1 MHMALIS
8 NVIQEAFMR
17 KYIVVCAIIAIV
29 ALSTVV
35 LLNEEAV
42 VATDPEPD
50 YTFSYDGYMV
60 EQESVEK
67 RSYVDEQTKKTKNYF
82 IVNYTLKE
90 GASVVSTYTIVYVQG
105 DDRGL
110 AVRLNNAATEGQTEG
125 QTGVN
130 CVTLSESARVLVI
143 PPKVV
148 ITNDDQYKLK
158 QLYGSSILPK
168 IEKLIISTIDP
179 SDSST
184 SDSTL
189 LIRQTDYM
197 FSEMAD
203 LKTLIIDSKLVLE
216 NSNRIISKCNN
227 LTELYIGELGS
238 STPSTM
244 FWQIGTGFQQNEI
257 NVSFKTSSDTVLNK
271 ISNRLAGVVV
281 NVKLLPGSTRAASLN
296 FETVNKVLI
305 CSQDWNSDTKLS
317 NLAETVKGLDTDI
330 ELKFYDSVSIVS
342 ESSVVAKG
350 ETTKVTV
357 SATGLYGVKSFYVTL
372 NYDSM
377 IFGLKSALKLSDSLN
392 ASATLSGSGTN
403 GDYVVSFTEP
413 QDITGELFSFQ
424 LEAKS
429 DAIMGSYPIGC
440 IVETNGSAEGNE
452 RNMVDYV
459 YKADSIIS
467 IGALIG
473 DLNEDGVV
481 NEDDALYL
489 LLHTFRAIEYP
500 IPEGQNVDYNGDN
513 KVDSD
518 DAIYLKNHL
527 NNLRESLSSGGA

>member
-1 MHMALIS
+1 
-8 NVIQEAFMR
+8 MR

-105 DDRGL
+105 DDGGL
-110 AVRLNNAATEGQTEG
+110 AVQLNNAVTDGQMR
-125 QTGVN
+125 VN
-130 CVTLSESARVLVI
+130 YVTLSESARVLVI

-158 QLYGSSILPK
+158 QLYGSSVLPK

-189 LIRQTDYM
+189 LIRGFNVM
-197 FSEMAD
+197 FDEMAD

-216 NSNRIISKCNN
+216 NSNKIIRKCNN

-238 STPSTM
+238 SIPSTC

-271 ISNRLAGVVV
+271 ISNKLASVVV

-317 NLAETVKGLDTDI
+317 NLAETVVGSDTDK
-330 ELKFYDSVSIVS
+330 LKFYGSVSIVS

>member
-8 NVIQEAFMR
+8 NVLQEAFMR
-17 KYIVVCAIIAIV
+17 KYIVVCAIIAIA

-50 YTFSYDGYMV
+50 YTFSYDGYTV

-67 RSYVDEQTKKTKNYF
+67 RSYVDDQTKKTKNYF

-90 GASVVSTYTIVYVQG
+90 GANVVSTYTIVYVQG
-105 DDRGL
+105 DDDGL
-110 AVRLNNAATEGQTEG
+110 TVRLNNAVPEG

-189 LIRQTDYM
+189 LIRGTDSM
-197 FSEMAD
+197 FDDMAD

-216 NSNRIISKCNN
+216 NSNKIIRKCNN

-238 STPSTM
+238 NNSSMM
-244 FWQIGTGFQQNEI
+244 FWQIGKDFKQKEI

-271 ISNRLAGVVV
+271 ISNTSTGVVV

-296 FETVNKVLI
+296 LETVNKVLI
-305 CSQDWNSDTKLS
+305 CSQDWNSDTALS
-317 NLAETVKGLDTDI
+317 NLAETVVESNT
-330 ELKFYDSVSIVS
+330 ELKFYGSVSIVS

-481 NEDDALYL
+481 DEDDALYL

-500 IPEGQNVDYNGDN
+500 IPEGQNVDYNGDD